1 MNTPPHSKES
11 SQSMMK
17 VYVCFLR
24 NSISLAVL
32 VLLSS
37 TILAAQ
43 VAVTTYHNDN
53 YRSGTNT
60 NETTLTPSN
69 VNLQSFG
76 KLAVFPVQGY
86 VYAQPLYVP
95 GVLIGNTVH
104 NVVYIATEHDQVY
117 AFDVNSGQ
125 QLWHTSYI
133 GYFSFGTVLPVASFQ
148 VLCGDL
154 VPEIGITGTP
164 VIDTTTNTMYLVTK
178 DNVFSTQTKT
188 SQFVQ
193 TLHALDITTG
203 NDKATHLITASVL

>member
-1 MNTPPHSKES
+1 MTKPC
-11 SQSMMK
+11 
-17 VYVCFLR
+17 VCFLR
-24 NSISLAVL
+24 NNISLVVL
-32 VLLSS
+32 VFLSCAIS
-37 TILAAQ
+37 AAQ
-43 VAVTTYHNDN
+43 VAVTTYHNDH
-53 YRSGTNT
+53 YRSGANT
-60 NETTLTPSN
+60 NETMLTPSHVN
-69 VNLQSFG
+69 VQSFG
-76 KLAVFPVQGY
+76 KLAVFPVKGY

-95 GVLIGNTVH
+95 GVIIGNTVH

-133 GYFSFGTVLPVASFQ
+133 GYFSFGSVLPVASFQ
-148 VLCGDL
+148 VQCKDL
-154 VPEIGITGTP
+154 VPEIGISGTP

-203 NDKATHLITASVL
+203 H